1 MDDLWS
7 HSFFPHSSHP
17 RPLSLLPYSF
27 ICCIP
32 SCPDLFQLSIF
43 FFFFCRGRIRGWT
56 GRFYERGVYVSMW
69 VFVTLHLNPHR
80 SFVCFFGLFI
90 VRTLPF
96 SCSSFLQRPSVPTPD
111 YPQQSRTWR
120 LMKTGVATMKTGV
133 ATDHSNSL
141 PMKLNAFLTDL
152 SAGEDKTMS
161 KRRVSINSDTAS
173 HPGWIESSIAPLP
186 KPNNSSW
193 IHLPPKLGTPRSS
206 SALPSHTTIAL
217 LPTANIRQ
225 WPGKYTN
232 FILSN

>member
-7 HSFFPHSSHP
+7 DSFFPHSSHP
-17 RPLSLLPYSF
+17 RPLALLPYSF

-32 SCPDLFQLSIF
+32 SCPDLFQL

-69 VFVTLHLNPHR
+69 VFVTPHLNPHH

-120 LMKTGVATMKTGV
+120 LTKTGVATT
-133 ATDHSNSL
+133 HSNNL
-141 PMKLNAFLTDL
+141 PMKMNAFFTDL
-152 SAGEDKTMS
+152 QAADDETLCRNVRYPST
-161 KRRVSINSDTAS
+161 SDTAP
-173 HPGWIESSIAPLP
+173 HPRWIESPTAPLP
-186 KPNNSSW
+186 KHKNSQAEF
-193 IHLPPKLGTPRSS
+193 ICHLNERLLVAVLRYLLIRRSRFNR
-206 SALPSHTTIAL
+206 LP
-217 LPTANIRQ
+217 
-225 WPGKYTN
+225 
-232 FILSN
+232 ILDNDLVNTRIVFFKTRRRA